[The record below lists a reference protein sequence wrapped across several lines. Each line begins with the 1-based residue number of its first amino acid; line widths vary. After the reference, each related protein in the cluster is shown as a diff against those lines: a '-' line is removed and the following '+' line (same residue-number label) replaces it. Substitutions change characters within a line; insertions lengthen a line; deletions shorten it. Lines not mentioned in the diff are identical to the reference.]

1 MTGWTQHSL
10 VFNSCVIHPASCLRG
25 GGKCLRLGWTFKSF
39 CFKKMDLLFQFP
51 LLPCS
56 PFSKSNKCY
65 EKSCWTIENQ
75 KETFRWALPPPP
87 KIQIWE
93 GKSNKTRN
101 SMRREIGPKQ
111 CFLDTARQL
120 HIWTLSGWEG
130 MYIFPEEMELL
141 HTLWLRNEQ
150 YLHSCDV
157 TNTGSLRHHPQTKTK
172 GFLMRKSW
180 S

>member
-25 GGKCLRLGWTFKSF
+25 GGECLRLGWTFKSF

-87 KIQIWE
+87 KYKFGREKAIKQGIVWG
-93 GKSNKTRN
+93 GKLAQN
-101 SMRREIGPKQ
+101 SV
-111 CFLDTARQL
+111 F
-120 HIWTLSGWEG
+120 WTLRGSCIYELSVVGKACTYFQRKWNCCTLYDLE
-130 MYIFPEEMELL
+130 MNNIYIAVMLQIL
-141 HTLWLRNEQ
+141 VH
-150 YLHSCDV
+150 
-157 TNTGSLRHHPQTKTK
+157 
-172 GFLMRKSW
+172 
-180 S
+180 